1 MRTLLR
7 KKFVLA
13 VFCLLV
19 LPATA
24 SADAVV
30 TGPCGSST
38 LAGSMI
44 FGPCALSGGGS
55 ALYGA
60 QATFATNSFLISH
73 SPVEVLG
80 GAGQV
85 NTFAMSVHSGHIFP
99 IWTVPGPV
107 PTALFLNGTVNI
119 FQPGASVTVQFSGQ
133 LGDGSPLHIFATFT
147 DTTSFSL
154 TAFGNQPI
162 FAFDDE
168 TGLFEQPGV
177 AVSSLTITINGAAS
191 FTGNGEFQAEIPEP
205 ATMLLLGTGLT
216 GIAIK
221 LRKKLK
227 KHSDGPT

>member
-38 LAGSMI
+38 LAGQMI
-44 FGPCALSGGGS
+44 FGPCALPGGGS

-73 SPVEVLG
+73 SPVVVLG

-85 NTFAMSVHSGHIFP
+85 NSFAMSIHSGHIFS

-107 PTALFLNGTVNI
+107 PTALFLNGDRKSTRLNSSHSQI
-119 FQPGASVTVQFSGQ
+119 SY
-133 LGDGSPLHIFATFT
+133 
-147 DTTSFSL
+147 
-154 TAFGNQPI
+154 
-162 FAFDDE
+162 
-168 TGLFEQPGV
+168 
-177 AVSSLTITINGAAS
+177 AV
-191 FTGNGEFQAEIPEP
+191 FC
-205 ATMLLLGTGLT
+205 
-216 GIAIK
+216 
-221 LRKKLK
+221 LK
-227 KHSDGPT
+227 KKKKKIIYMNY